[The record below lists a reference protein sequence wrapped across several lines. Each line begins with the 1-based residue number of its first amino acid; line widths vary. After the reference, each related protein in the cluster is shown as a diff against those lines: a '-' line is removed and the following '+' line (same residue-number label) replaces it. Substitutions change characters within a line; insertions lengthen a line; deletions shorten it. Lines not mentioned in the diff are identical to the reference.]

1 MRTERN
7 FPSQSSRRTS
17 KSMNIIKKRKKPTI
31 ASIYV
36 EIWATHNGQALG
48 GPDRLI
54 LHDLMSGL
62 IYDFGGNL
70 SQMEQMFKLS

>member
-17 KSMNIIKKRKKPTI
+17 KSMNIIKKRKKPTRSI

-36 EIWATHNGQALG
+36 EIWVTHNGQALG

-54 LHDLMSGL
+54 LHDL
-62 IYDFGGNL
+62 IYVWSDL
-70 SQMEQMFKLS
+70 